1 MLDSLK
7 SKTKF
12 VCSIFEYKYN
22 VTMNRKI
29 ILSTFAAS
37 LLIVVAVS
45 FSLLSPEKTY
55 SPRAVEVQG
64 ASGYAQYLT
73 KLRADKATGMVN
85 PADVAAVRTDIA
97 SQSGNKFKADWP
109 LQWEFKGPD
118 NIGGRTR
125 CLVIDKDDPKV
136 LYTGGVSGSL
146 FKSTNGGST
155 WYPLTLGDDNFGVV
169 SMAQTSDGHLYYGT
183 GENGQLLF
191 QQSGAESSG
200 FEGMGMFKSTDGE
213 NFSLVPS
220 SNTFGNI
227 HALIAHPT
235 ENWIFCGSSNGL
247 RVSKDA
253 GATWSLLRPGN
264 CRDIKFNKNGV
275 AMAYVGNLLWR
286 SATPSDGSSYVA
298 ITDNIATNRRSV
310 IAWAESDPNYCY
322 VVSTGAVSVDWDG
335 LNGSYGSALVG
346 LYRSKDAGLTFERLV
361 GEMTQFFHP
370 FSIID
375 LQAQGLYNMALGVH
389 PRDKNRVFIG
399 GIQFAEWTEEEGPK
413 IVGNLFDSPQNPF
426 GIHSDK
432 HFITFD
438 NTGTDPIMYI
448 CNDGGIARTTNAE
461 LNNYRDISTNF
472 ITTQFFGIAASKTG
486 VLMGGTQ
493 DNNTMIISGQSFPR
507 KIGVDVIGGDGFQC
521 AISQYDPKYMFG
533 ESQYGNL
540 RRSITGGGAF
550 SPIWDNRIRASFNST
565 RQPTSSFNTAITLWE
580 NPQILAELE
589 TREKTPEDDS
599 LIDARLYYGAD
610 DGVWM
615 VKNALARAHD
625 GKTPKDNGA
634 IRWFRVANISSQIH
648 YMKPTVDGQSLFVC
662 TDNGILYR
670 VDSLLAAQFDT
681 ATLVARDAISP
692 KCTLTRINQDLN
704 LGGRTV
710 TSIAIDQADPNRVVM
725 TVGNYSGTTF
735 VYITEDALSDNP
747 SWRSIQGNLPRF
759 PVYHAIISEDDP
771 DIIILGTEFGVW
783 ATNNGSATN
792 PTWAE
797 AIEGVD
803 PDMPLPRVPVFDLIQ
818 VAANSSTGATVY
830 AGTHGMGI
838 WSSQS
843 LLSSVPKAEKGPE
856 KAVAISAYPNPAN
869 AFVNIE
875 TKIVGAY
882 TLTVYNLSGQ
892 AVSTQS
898 GTNNGL
904 VKLNTTNLVT
914 GNYFVEVLGKNQKAV
929 TKIIVQH

>member
-1 MLDSLK
+1 MFDSVK

-22 VTMNRKI
+22 VTMNKKT
-29 ILSTFAAS
+29 ILSTLAAS
-37 LLIVVAVS
+37 LLLVGVVS
-45 FSLLSPEKTY
+45 FSLFSPEKTY
-55 SPRAVEVQG
+55 SPRTAEVQS
-64 ASGYAQYLT
+64 ASGYSQYLT
-73 KLRADKATGMVN
+73 KLRADKATGEVN
-85 PADVAAVRTDIA
+85 PADVAAVRADIA
-97 SQSGNKFKADWP
+97 QQSGNKFKANWP

-125 CLVIDKDDPKV
+125 CLVIDKDNTQI

-146 FKSTNGGST
+146 FKSVNGGTS

-169 SMAQTSDGHLYYGT
+169 SMAQTSDGHIYYGT
-183 GENGQLLF
+183 GENGQLLGP
-191 QQSGAESSG
+191 QSGSESSG

-213 NFSLVPS
+213 TFSLVS
-220 SNTFGNI
+220 TSNTFGNI
-227 HALIAHPT
+227 HALTSHPT
-235 ENWIFCGSSNGL
+235 ENWVFCGSSNGL
-247 RVSKDA
+247 RMSKDA
-253 GATWSLLRPGN
+253 GATWTLLRPGS

-275 AMAYVGNLLWR
+275 AMAYIGSLLWR
-286 SATPSDGSSYVA
+286 SANPSVGTSFEP
-298 ITDNIATNRRSV
+298 ITENIATNRRSV
-310 IAWAESDPNYCY
+310 VAWSESDPNYCY
-322 VVSTGAVSVDWDG
+322 VVSTGNVTFDG
-335 LNGSYGSALVG
+335 ESYGSALTG
-346 LYRSKDAGLTFERLV
+346 LYRSKDAGATFERLV
-361 GEMTQFFHP
+361 GQMSRFFHP

-399 GIQFAEWTEEEGPK
+399 GIEFAEWTEEAGAR
-413 IVGNLFDSPQNPF
+413 IVGNKFRSPQNRF

-438 NTGTDPIMYI
+438 NTGKDPIMYI
-448 CNDGGIARTTNAE
+448 CNDGGIARTTNAD
-461 LNNYRDISTNF
+461 LDNYIDISTNF
-472 ITTQFFGIAASKTG
+472 ITTQFFGIAASKSG
-486 VLMGGTQ
+486 VIMGGTQ

-507 KIGVDVIGGDGFQC
+507 KKAVDVIGGDGFQC
-521 AISQYDPKYMFG
+521 AISLYDPNFMFG

-550 SPIWDNRIRASFNST
+550 SSIWDNRIRNSFVSAN
-565 RQPTSSFNTAITLWE
+565 RPTSSFNTAITLWE

-589 TREKTPEDDS
+589 SRDKTPEDDS

-615 VKNALARAHD
+615 VKNALSKAHD
-625 GKTPKDNGA
+625 PANPKNNGA
-634 IRWFRVANISSQIH
+634 IRWFRVADISSQIH
-648 YMKPTVDGQSLFVC
+648 YMKPTADGQSLFVC
-662 TDNGILYR
+662 TDNGRIYR
-670 VDSLLAAQFDT
+670 IDSLLTAQFDST
-681 ATLVARDAISP
+681 SLVSRNAIAP
-692 KCTLTRINQDLN
+692 KLKLKQINQGFS

-710 TSIAIDQADPNRVVM
+710 TSVAIDKADPNRVVM
-725 TVGNYSGTTF
+725 TAGNYSGTTF

-759 PVYHAIISEDDP
+759 PVYHAVISENDP
-771 DIIILGTEFGVW
+771 DVIILGTEFGIW
-783 ATNNGSATN
+783 ATSNGSATN

-803 PDMPLPRVPVFDLIQ
+803 ADMPMPRVPVFDLIQ

-838 WSSQS
+838 WASKS
-843 LLSSVPKAEKGPE
+843 LLTNVPQADRDSEKE
-856 KAVAISAYPNPAN
+856 VSISAYPNPAN
-869 AFVNIE
+869 LFVNLD
-875 TKIVGAY
+875 TKIMGAY

-892 AVSTQS
+892 TVRTVS
-898 GTNNGL
+898 GTNSGL
-904 VKLNTTNLVT
+904 IKLNTTDLVT
-914 GNYFVEVLGKNQKAV
+914 GNYFVEILGKNQKAV

>member
-1 MLDSLK
+1 MNK
-7 SKTKF
+7 KTL
-12 VCSIFEYKYN
+12 
-22 VTMNRKI
+22 
-29 ILSTFAAS
+29 LSTLAAS
-37 LLIVVAVS
+37 LLLVGVAL
-45 FSLLSPEKTY
+45 FSLFSPEKTY
-55 SPRAVEVQG
+55 SPRTAEVQS
-64 ASGYAQYLT
+64 ASGYSQYLT
-73 KLRADKATGMVN
+73 TLRADKATGEVN
-85 PADVAAVRTDIA
+85 PADVAAVRADIA
-97 SQSGNKFKADWP
+97 QQSGNKFKADWP
-109 LQWEFKGPD
+109 LKWEFKGPD
-118 NIGGRTR
+118 NVGGRTR
-125 CLVIDKDDPKV
+125 CLVIDKDNPQT

-146 FKSTNGGST
+146 FKSTNGGGS

-169 SMAQTSDGHLYYGT
+169 SMAQTNDRHIYYGT

-200 FEGMGMFKSTDGE
+200 FEGMGMYKSTDGQT
-213 NFSLVPS
+213 FSLVPT

-227 HALIAHPT
+227 HVLTAHPT

-247 RVSKDA
+247 RMSKDA

-275 AMAYVGNLLWR
+275 AMAYIGSLLWR
-286 SATPSDGSSYVA
+286 SSDPSVGASFET

-310 IAWAESDPNYCY
+310 VAWSESDPNYCY
-322 VVSTGAVSVDWDG
+322 VVSTGSVTFDG
-335 LNGSYGSALVG
+335 ETYGSALTG
-346 LYRSKDAGLTFERLV
+346 LYRSKDAGATFERLV
-361 GEMTQFFHP
+361 GEMSQFFHP
-370 FSIID
+370 FTIVG

-399 GIQFAEWTEEEGPK
+399 GIEFAEWTEAVGPR
-413 IVGNLFDSPQNPF
+413 IVGNKFSSPQNPF

-438 NTGTDPIMYI
+438 NTGVDPIMYI
-448 CNDGGIARTTNAE
+448 CSDGGVARTTNAD
-461 LNNYRDISTNF
+461 LNNYKDISTNF
-472 ITTQFFGIAASKTG
+472 ITTQFFGIAASKSG

-507 KIGVDVIGGDGFQC
+507 KIAVDVIGGDGFQC
-521 AISQYDPKYMFG
+521 AISQYDSKFMFG
-533 ESQYGNL
+533 ESQNGNL

-550 SPIWDNRIRASFNST
+550 SSIWDNRIRASFNST
-565 RQPTSSFNTAITLWE
+565 SEPTSSFNTAITLWE

-589 TREKTPEDDS
+589 SRDKTPKDDS

-610 DGVWM
+610 NGVWM
-615 VKNALARAHD
+615 VKNALSKEHD
-625 GKTPKDNGA
+625 PANPKDNGA

-648 YMKPTVDGQSLFVC
+648 YMKPTADGQSLFVC
-662 TDNGILYR
+662 TDNGRIYR
-670 VDSLLAAQFDT
+670 VDSLLSAQFDT
-681 ATLVARDAISP
+681 ASLIARDAIPP
-692 KCTLTRINQDLN
+692 KLQSELN
-704 LGGRTV
+704 LIGPNVGGRTI
-710 TSIAIDQADPNRVVM
+710 TSVAIDKADPNRVVV
-725 TVGNYSGTTF
+725 TAGNYSGTTF
-735 VYITEDALSDNP
+735 VYITEDALSASP

-771 DIIILGTEFGVW
+771 DVIILGTEFGVW
-783 ATNNGSATN
+783 ATSNGSATN

-797 AIEGVD
+797 ALEGVD
-803 PDMPLPRVPVFDLIQ
+803 ADMPLPRVPVFDLIQ

-843 LLSSVPKAEKGPE
+843 LLSSVPKAEKGAE
-856 KAVAISAYPNPAN
+856 KGVAISAYPNPAN

-875 TKIVGAY
+875 TKIIGAY

-898 GTNNGL
+898 GTNSGL
-904 VKLNTTNLVT
+904 LKVNTTNLMT
-914 GNYFVEVLGKNQKAV
+914 GNYFVEILGKNQKAV

>member
-1 MLDSLK
+1 MNK
-7 SKTKF
+7 KTL
-12 VCSIFEYKYN
+12 
-22 VTMNRKI
+22 
-29 ILSTFAAS
+29 LSTVAAS
-37 LLIVVAVS
+37 LLLVGVAL
-45 FSLLSPEKTY
+45 FSLFSPEKTY
-55 SPRAVEVQG
+55 SPRTAEVQS
-64 ASGYAQYLT
+64 ASGYSQYLT
-73 KLRADKATGMVN
+73 TLRADKATGEVN
-85 PADVAAVRTDIA
+85 PADVAAVRADIA
-97 SQSGNKFKADWP
+97 QQSRNKFKADWP
-109 LQWEFKGPD
+109 LKWEFKGPD
-118 NIGGRTR
+118 NVGGRTR
-125 CLVIDKDDPKV
+125 CLVIDKDDPQT

-146 FKSTNGGST
+146 FKSTNGGGS
-155 WYPLTLGDDNFGVV
+155 WYPLTLGDNNFGVV
-169 SMAQTSDGHLYYGT
+169 SMTQTSDGHLYYGT
-183 GENGQLLF
+183 GENGQLLGP
-191 QQSGAESSG
+191 QNGGESSG
-200 FEGMGMFKSTDGE
+200 FEGMGMFKSTDGK
-213 NFSLVPS
+213 NFSLVPT

-227 HALIAHPT
+227 HTLTSHPT
-235 ENWIFCGSSNGL
+235 ENWVFCGSSNGL
-247 RVSKDA
+247 RMSKDA
-253 GATWSLLRPGN
+253 GVTWSLLRPGS

-275 AMAYVGNLLWR
+275 AMAYIGSLLWR
-286 SATPSDGSSYVA
+286 SANPSVGTSFVP

-310 IAWAESDPNYCY
+310 VAWSESDPNYCY
-322 VVSTGAVSVDWDG
+322 VVSAGSVTFDG
-335 LNGSYGSALVG
+335 QTYGSALTG
-346 LYRSKDAGLTFERLV
+346 LYRSKDAGATFERLV
-361 GEMTQFFHP
+361 GEMSQFFHP
-370 FSIID
+370 FTIVG

-399 GIQFAEWTEEEGPK
+399 GIEFAEWTEAFGPR
-413 IVGNLFDSPQNPF
+413 IVGNKFSSPQNPF

-438 NTGTDPIMYI
+438 NTGVDPIMYI
-448 CNDGGIARTTNAE
+448 CSDGGVARTTNAE
-461 LNNYRDISTNF
+461 LDNYKDISTNF
-472 ITTQFFGIAASKTG
+472 ITTQFFGIAASKSG

-507 KIGVDVIGGDGFQC
+507 KIAVDVIGGDGFQC
-521 AISQYDPKYMFG
+521 AISQYDSKFMFG

-540 RRSITGGGAF
+540 NRSITGGGAF
-550 SPIWDNRIRASFNST
+550 SSIWDNRIRASFNST

-589 TREKTPEDDS
+589 SRDKTPKDDS
-599 LIDARLYYGAD
+599 LIDARLYYGSD

-615 VKNALARAHD
+615 VKNAFSKEHD
-625 GKTPKDNGA
+625 PANPKDNGA

-648 YMKPTVDGQSLFVC
+648 YMKPTIDGQSLFVC
-662 TDNGILYR
+662 TDNGALYR
-670 VDSLLAAQFDT
+670 VDSLLSAQFDT
-681 ATLVARDAISP
+681 ATLMARDAISP
-692 KCTLTRINQDLN
+692 KCTLTQINQGFN

-710 TSIAIDQADPNRVVM
+710 TSVAIDKADPNRLVM

-735 VYITEDALSDNP
+735 VYITEDALSASP

-797 AIEGVD
+797 ALEGVD
-803 PDMPLPRVPVFDLIQ
+803 PDMPLPQVPVFDLIQ
-818 VAANSSTGATVY
+818 IAANSSTGATIY

-843 LLSSVPKAEKGPE
+843 LLSSVPKADKGAE
-856 KAVAISAYPNPAN
+856 KAITISAYPNPAN

-898 GTNNGL
+898 GTNSGL
-904 VKLNTTNLVT
+904 LKVNTTKLMT
-914 GNYFVEVLGKNQKAV
+914 GNYFIEILGKNQKAV

>member
-1 MLDSLK
+1 MFDSVK

-22 VTMNRKI
+22 VTMNKKT
-29 ILSTFAAS
+29 ILSTLAAS
-37 LLIVVAVS
+37 LLLVGVVS
-45 FSLLSPEKTY
+45 FSLFSPEKTY
-55 SPRAVEVQG
+55 SPRTAEVQS
-64 ASGYAQYLT
+64 ASGYSQYLT
-73 KLRADKATGMVN
+73 KLRADKATGEVN
-85 PADVAAVRTDIA
+85 PADVAAVRADIA
-97 SQSGNKFKADWP
+97 QQSGNKFKANWP

-125 CLVIDKDDPKV
+125 CLVIDKDNTQI

-146 FKSTNGGST
+146 FKSVNGGTS

-169 SMAQTSDGHLYYGT
+169 SMAQTSDGHIYYGT
-183 GENGQLLF
+183 GENGQLLGP
-191 QQSGAESSG
+191 QSGSESSG

-213 NFSLVPS
+213 TFSLVS
-220 SNTFGNI
+220 TSNTFGNI
-227 HALIAHPT
+227 HALTSHPT
-235 ENWIFCGSSNGL
+235 ENWVFCGSSNGL
-247 RVSKDA
+247 RMSKDA
-253 GATWSLLRPGN
+253 GATWTLLRPGS

-275 AMAYVGNLLWR
+275 AMAYIGSLLWR
-286 SATPSDGSSYVA
+286 SANPSVGTSFEP
-298 ITDNIATNRRSV
+298 ITENIATNRRSV
-310 IAWAESDPNYCY
+310 VAWSESDPNYCY
-322 VVSTGAVSVDWDG
+322 VVSTGNVTFDG
-335 LNGSYGSALVG
+335 ESYGSALTG
-346 LYRSKDAGLTFERLV
+346 LYRSKDAGATFERLV
-361 GEMTQFFHP
+361 GQMSRFFHP

-399 GIQFAEWTEEEGPK
+399 GIEFAEWTEEAGAR
-413 IVGNLFDSPQNPF
+413 IVGNKFRSPQNRF

-438 NTGTDPIMYI
+438 NTGKDPIMYI
-448 CNDGGIARTTNAE
+448 CNDGGIARTTNAD
-461 LNNYRDISTNF
+461 LDNYIDISTNF
-472 ITTQFFGIAASKTG
+472 ITTQFFGIAASKSG
-486 VLMGGTQ
+486 VIMGGTQ

-507 KIGVDVIGGDGFQC
+507 KKAVDVIGGDGFQC
-521 AISQYDPKYMFG
+521 AISLYDPNFMFG

-550 SPIWDNRIRASFNST
+550 SSIWDNRIRNSFVSAN
-565 RQPTSSFNTAITLWE
+565 RPTSSFNTAITLWE

-589 TREKTPEDDS
+589 SRDKTPEDDS

-615 VKNALARAHD
+615 VKNALSKAHD
-625 GKTPKDNGA
+625 PANPKNNGA
-634 IRWFRVANISSQIH
+634 IRWFRVADISSQIH
-648 YMKPTVDGQSLFVC
+648 YMKPTADGQSLFVC
-662 TDNGILYR
+662 TDNGRIYR
-670 VDSLLAAQFDT
+670 IDSLLTAQFDST
-681 ATLVARDAISP
+681 SLVSRNAIAP
-692 KCTLTRINQDLN
+692 KLKLKQINQGFS

-710 TSIAIDQADPNRVVM
+710 TSVAIDKADPNRVVM
-725 TVGNYSGTTF
+725 TAGNYSGTTF

-759 PVYHAIISEDDP
+759 PVYHAVISENDP
-771 DIIILGTEFGVW
+771 DVIILGTEFGIW
-783 ATNNGSATN
+783 ATSNGSATN

-803 PDMPLPRVPVFDLIQ
+803 ADMPMPRVPVFDLIQ

-838 WSSQS
+838 WASKS
-843 LLSSVPKAEKGPE
+843 LLTNVPQADRDSEKE
-856 KAVAISAYPNPAN
+856 VSISAYPNPAN
-869 AFVNIE
+869 LFVNLD
-875 TKIVGAY
+875 TKIMGAY

-892 AVSTQS
+892 TVRTVS
-898 GTNNGL
+898 GTNSGL
-904 VKLNTTNLVT
+904 IKLNTTDLVT
-914 GNYFVEVLGKNQKAV
+914 GNYFVEIIGKNQKAV